1 MISKTKQIAKIEDL
15 KNSLNNFPNTSSDY
29 YLIIN
34 VLNDLNLLEYYL
46 NRQDNN
52 NLTKITTVF
61 NPKNLVPETGS
72 SDKTVRATGKESYVT
87 KISVYYSNKDVLT
100 CSQVPYNSSILKC
113 SDNVLETKLR
123 SKLETTYTIKVQP
136 LFVDKLK
143 IVCPR
148 VIHAIKVL
156 DCTLPTTKDTAR
168 RKLIWKV
175 LLTNKNQTLE
185 ARSSRILNDTARTY
199 IKTPYADSTEK
210 QDDDKSGS
218 KSQSKLWVLAI
229 V

>member
-1 MISKTKQIAKIEDL
+1 M

-52 NLTKITTVF
+52 NNLTKITTVF
-61 NPKNLVPETGS
+61 NPKNLVPETGP
-72 SDKTVRATGKESYVT
+72 SDKIVQATGKESYVT

-100 CSQVPYNSSILKC
+100 CSQVPYNSSILEC
-113 SDNVLETKLR
+113 SDKILGAKLR
-123 SKLETTYTIKVQP
+123 SKLEATYTIKVQP

-148 VIHAIKVL
+148 VINAIKAL
-156 DCTLPTTKDTAR
+156 DCTLPTTRDTAR

-210 QDDDKSGS
+210 QGDENGL
-218 KSQSKLWVLAI
+218 KSQSRPGLKISLAFNN
-229 V
+229 